1 MDAPCFR
8 NRTNMPFFKSCMG
21 KGKNCMGK
29 GKKRAAK
36 LRAKLLQKELDG
48 SPAIS
53 LRLLLIDKQ
62 VDAEGVIPAAALKV
76 RSARN
81 SGWSDAIAHFG
92 TDSPADA
99 PAAPPCS
106 AAPTN
111 AWRPPCVPCV
121 PHARVN
127 VFT

>member
-62 VDAEGVIPAAALKV
+62 VDAQGVIPKAALKV
-76 RSARN
+76 PV
-81 SGWSDAIAHFG
+81 
-92 TDSPADA
+92 PAK
-99 PAAPPCS
+99 
-106 AAPTN
+106 
-111 AWRPPCVPCV
+111 R
-121 PHARVN
+121 
-127 VFT
+127 